1 MTMMEFSIRST
12 ARRGVDPKPNLWTG
26 LVMRIPLI
34 VVILVVIVFPA
45 VCSGLP
51 PENTVSTGAPIN
63 LTITSPSEGSDAWID
78 VVPPH
83 VVVIGEADAPS
94 GIQSVVVQS
103 GVGEVSCGNG
113 TTFTCSVPVSKG
125 ENRIRVIATDNLG
138 NRAEKSLNV
147 TIHIGIPPPPVIT
160 VSGKVTDPEG
170 NPIHNA
176 SVRFESVF
184 DLDDEILSVTNT
196 TERDGRYL
204 IENALG
210 YRQTIIVQKEGYLP
224 LQREIVFGNLTNEL
238 GLELEPSGQ
247 EVPGF
252 GLQTGIIGVLG
263 ALLILRGKKT

>member
-1 MTMMEFSIRST
+1 
-12 ARRGVDPKPNLWTG
+12 
-26 LVMRIPLI
+26 MRIPLI

-224 LQREIVFGNLTNEL
+224 LQREIVYEL
-238 GLELEPSGQ
+238 DLELEPSGQ